1 MDPADESKSTTMK
14 RQTSSR
20 LFGALPLVTGLA
32 IGSAVHAADLPA
44 RVSPPAPI
52 FVVQDWTG
60 LYLGGQIGTVVDSKD
75 RSFASGDG
83 GLIIPP
89 GFGGRGGRTGNALGV
104 VNGRDLFTGGHLG
117 YNWQIGGAVF
127 GLEAD
132 VNGLGPIDD
141 LLGSGRAR
149 LGFGTPTFLVYGTAG
164 VAFQALNTTIAG
176 LFVGG
181 NGGNGGNGGPGGD
194 AGTGGNGFGT
204 LALTRPAS
212 DRVGFV
218 GGGGIEAK
226 LAPQV
231 SAGIEALYYVFD
243 GSPAFTGLPSDF
255 LSLRGRLSFHL
266 QPTDL
271 AAPGSIG
278 SASWGGF
285 YGGGH
290 FGGITNLSP
299 LIGSTALADGEN
311 GAAGTRGIDGGGGGG
326 GAVAFAGLQRNPSL
340 IGGVHLGYNWQ
351 AGSLVYGGEG
361 DFGVST
367 DENHRLLGSV
377 RARLGYSSGS
387 FLIYGTGGAAF
398 NGNEATRAIFA
409 GSGGNGGDG
418 GAVIL
423 APGGAGGAGGQAL
436 AFTKSDTQ
444 VGFVVGAG
452 LESKITERLSAGLE
466 GLYYN
471 FGKADVVPAPSPA
484 GRAFSAGSLDAVV
497 VRTRLSW
504 SFSAP

>member
-1 MDPADESKSTTMK
+1 MK
-14 RQTSSR
+14 RQIPSR
-20 LFGALPLVTGLA
+20 LLGALPLVTGLTLWA
-32 IGSAVHAADLPA
+32 APQAASAADLPA
-44 RVSPPAPI
+44 RVAPPPPI

-60 LYLGGQIGTVVDSKD
+60 FYLGGQIGVVADGKD

-83 GLIIPP
+83 GLNIQP
-89 GFGGRGGRTGNALGV
+89 GFGGRGGRTGNAVGV
-104 VNGRDLFTGGHLG
+104 VKGRDLFTGGHLG

-132 VNGLGPIDD
+132 VSGLGPIDD

-164 VAFQALNTTIAG
+164 VAFQALNATSG
-176 LFVGG
+176 GVFVGG

-194 AGTGGNGFGT
+194 AGAGGNGFGT
-204 LALTRPAS
+204 LSLIRPAS

-218 GGGGIEAK
+218 GGGGIETK

-231 SAGIEALYYVFD
+231 SAGFEALYYVFD
-243 GSPAFTGLPSDF
+243 GSPAFTGLPNDF
-255 LSLRGRLSFHL
+255 VSVRGRLSFHL
-266 QPTDL
+266 QPTGP
-271 AAPGSIG
+271 AAPGALG
-278 SASWGGF
+278 PVSWGGF

-299 LIGSTALADGEN
+299 VIGSTALADGEN
-311 GAAGTRGIDGGGGGG
+311 GSPGTRGIDGGGGGG
-326 GAVAFAGLQRNPSL
+326 GAVAFAGLQRNPSV

-351 AGSLVYGGEG
+351 AGGFVYGGEG

-377 RARLGYSSGS
+377 RARLGFTSGS
-387 FLIYGTGGAAF
+387 FLVYGTGGAAF
-398 NGNEATRAIFA
+398 NDNEATRAIFA
-409 GSGGNGGDG
+409 TNGGNGGNG

-452 LESKITERLSAGLE
+452 LESKITDRISVGLE

-471 FGKADVVPAPSPA
+471 FGKASAVPAPAAP
-484 GRAFSAGSLDAVV
+484 GRGFTAGSLDALV

-504 SFSAP
+504 SFATP